1 MDMKIT
7 IAMSLTLFRSIYL
20 IKPIVC
26 NNLTGG
32 IIYQTGVRVRGIGVS
47 FNTPVIT
54 TGVF

>member
-1 MDMKIT
+1 MIVT
-7 IAMSLTLFRSIYL
+7 FTVSLTLFRGIYL
-20 IKPIVC
+20 IKPIVG

-32 IIYQTGVRVRGIGVS
+32 IIYQTGVRVRSIGVS